1 MLGNDP
7 GNVSATSK
15 TNTNTKTH
23 TKTNIKT
30 KKGENCIHIDNQAE
44 MPSTLD
50 PVYVHIPSIKLNLI
64 FAQLYAV

>member
-1 MLGNDP
+1 MILAMCQQNHGQ
-7 GNVSATSK
+7 SYTYS
-15 TNTNTKTH
+15 KTH
-23 TKTNIKT
+23 TKTNTKT